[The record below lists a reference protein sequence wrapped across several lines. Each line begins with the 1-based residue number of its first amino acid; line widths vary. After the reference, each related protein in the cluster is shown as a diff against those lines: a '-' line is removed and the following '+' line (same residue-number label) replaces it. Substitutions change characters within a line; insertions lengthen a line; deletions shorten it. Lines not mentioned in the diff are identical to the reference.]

1 MSGGATDPDA
11 AWAQLVEGHA
21 RFQTGRAEGVAS
33 SRAVIQEAGGAL
45 APIAAVV
52 ACADARVAPEIVFD
66 QPVGRLFVARVP
78 GNVAA
83 ESVRWAL
90 DIAVENLGIELVV
103 VMGHTQC
110 LAIKQVIDGTAP
122 EVGGLLRRQL
132 DASVAS
138 ARSQGGDVW
147 LSSIYANVGVTVAE
161 LLSVSPVLRGAADSG
176 ALRFA
181 QAVYHVEDGT
191 LDVVAAP

>member
-1 MSGGATDPDA
+1 LTARPNDPEA
-11 AWAQLVEGHA
+11 AWAELLAGHA
-21 RFQTGRAEGVAS
+21 RFLAGSADGVAS
-33 SRAVIQEAGGAL
+33 SRTVVQQEGGAL

-52 ACADARVAPEIVFD
+52 ACSDARVAPEIVFD
-66 QPVGRLFVARVP
+66 QPVGRIFVARVP

-110 LAIKQVIDGTAP
+110 LAIKQVVDGTAP

-132 DASVAS
+132 DASVAE
-138 ARSQGGDVW
+138 ARRVGGDVW
-147 LSSIYANVGVTVAE
+147 LTSIRANVGSTVAE
-161 LLSVSPVLRGAADSG
+161 LLAASEILCAASEAG
-176 ALRFA
+176 RLRFA
-181 QAVYHVEDGT
+181 QAVYHVEDGR
-191 LDVVAAP
+191 LAVLSAP